1 MVTGSRRGRRR
12 RLVVVVVV
20 VVVAA
25 ALVVVV
31 ERGARAIRRA
41 GIIRGTYRAGAHTM
55 SARARRW

>member
-20 VVVAA
+20 VAA

-31 ERGARAIRRA
+31 ERGARVIRRA
-41 GIIRGTYRAGAHTM
+41 GIIRGAYRAGAALVIM
-55 SARARRW
+55 A